1 MQPPE
6 RLVSTEIGKR
16 FPLNGIDVRAIA
28 GANAPEGL
36 VALSGRQG
44 LWLASPEDSS
54 GERHLTRAITKD
66 ASGKWLDLGS
76 LSWCPD
82 LRRAGWLGV
91 VRQRSVLLWDA
102 GVGRTCGNI
111 EMSASVRA
119 LTDVHWGEY
128 LVTGAMDGSVCLHDH
143 RDLKRTVAVFSSK
156 SNGHTQVRI
165 NSKAPVLVASA
176 HAGYLLIWDLRHPKK
191 PLSSIIAHVSNKV
204 GKFDW
209 GQQTSADQIVT
220 CSPMESEVKSWKVR
234 AARMDVL
241 PTPVSSL
248 KFSSLVSSALMSPSG
263 VLVLTAH
270 SDARI
275 RLSPLPKLGS
285 VEDAPKESHGD
296 SSQKTSQCLL
306 SFSTGSPVER
316 RVDVANVLPG
326 MAAGPDGTAELRV
339 MAVTSPVGA
348 CAPMLREWLITS
360 QAATVKEQTAKAGGS
375 ATVVG
380 GWRRYVEDQ
389 EEEGEA
395 VVDAQRRH
403 ADLWDGQELPVG
415 ISCTPI
421 SAGTNTRECTH
432 TGHGVRGRGTCCLT
446 TYNAP
451 PSLSL

>member
-1 MQPPE
+1 
-6 RLVSTEIGKR
+6 
-16 FPLNGIDVRAIA
+16 
-28 GANAPEGL
+28 
-36 VALSGRQG
+36 
-44 LWLASPEDSS
+44 
-54 GERHLTRAITKD
+54 
-66 ASGKWLDLGS
+66 
-76 LSWCPD
+76 
-82 LRRAGWLGV
+82 
-91 VRQRSVLLWDA
+91 
-102 GVGRTCGNI
+102 
-111 EMSASVRA
+111 
-119 LTDVHWGEY
+119 
-128 LVTGAMDGSVCLHDH
+128 MDGSICLHDH

-165 NSKAPVLVASA
+165 NSKSPVLVASA
-176 HAGYLLIWDLRHPKK
+176 HAGYLLIWDLRNPKK

-234 AARMDVL
+234 AARMDVP

-275 RLSPLPKLGS
+275 RLSPLPKPGS
-285 VEDAPKESHGD
+285 LEDAPKESYGD
-296 SSQKTSQCLL
+296 SSQKISQCLL

-326 MAAGPDGTAELRV
+326 MAPGPDGTAELRV

-395 VVDAQRRH
+395 VVDAQR
-403 ADLWDGQELPVG
+403 ADLWDGQQLPVG
-415 ISCTPI
+415 IYCTPI
-421 SAGTNTRECTH
+421 SAGTHTRERTH
-432 TGHGVRGRGTCCLT
+432 IRHGVMGRGTRCST
-446 TYNAP
+446 IDNPVPPPPPAP
-451 PSLSL
+451 LSLTQRCAPQRSLTYATGYPTCQRYTCASCFHPGAARSLPRPKLCRW